1 MNKKSAKNATDKS
14 AENTAITA
22 RLKAKLPALAVLA
35 VVVGGAWV
43 MINQS
48 MQQSGSATVEVNV
61 PALSALGQQG
71 EKAFAANCAEC
82 HGVNAAGGE
91 GGPPLV
97 HKIYNPGHHADGA
110 FSLALQRGVSQHHW
124 RFGNMPPQ
132 PQVSAADTGAI
143 IRYVRELQV
152 ANGIGYEPHRM
163 Q

>member
-1 MNKKSAKNATDKS
+1 MTKNP
-14 AENTAITA
+14 AENIGVAA

-35 VVVGGAWV
+35 VVAGGAWI
-43 MINQS
+43 MISQS
-48 MQQSGSATVEVNV
+48 MQQSGAALVEVKV
-61 PALSALGQQG
+61 PALSMLGQQG
-71 EKAFAANCAEC
+71 EKAFAANCAAC
-82 HGVNAAGGE
+82 HGVNAAGGD

-132 PQVSAADTGAI
+132 PQVSPAETNAI
-143 IRYVRELQV
+143 IRYVRELQA

-163 Q
+163 R